1 MRNGEFHFTRSHCRF
16 HEANRKPIGVDL
28 RQRDDRRRE
37 RHRAIWPGV
46 LEVDSRGPRAGMA
59 PIVAIEERSRPGTV
73 RRKSVRVIWTVPRV
87 GRSHDHNDV
96 IPTTLHHC
104 MQIKSSILVWSFICT
119 LDEGRA
125 CGEMPDHIG
134 EQHFRPPASAG
145 PTSSLVVHS
154 PLTRRTRAVQ
164 CKSHSILSE
173 RITTIHPG
181 RPDRQSVVEFF
192 WIPQA
197 IWGHFR

>member
-1 MRNGEFHFTRSHCRF
+1 LKTGEFHFTGSHCRF

-59 PIVAIEERSRPGTV
+59 SIVAIEERSRPGTG

-87 GRSHDHNDV
+87 GRSRDHSNV

-119 LDEGRA
+119 LDEGLARGI
-125 CGEMPDHIG
+125 C
-134 EQHFRPPASAG
+134 
-145 PTSSLVVHS
+145 
-154 PLTRRTRAVQ
+154 
-164 CKSHSILSE
+164 
-173 RITTIHPG
+173 RITSESSIFARPLRQGRHPPWSSTLHCG
-181 RPDRQSVVEFF
+181 GERERCNANRTQSF
-192 WIPQA
+192 WSE
-197 IWGHFR
+197 